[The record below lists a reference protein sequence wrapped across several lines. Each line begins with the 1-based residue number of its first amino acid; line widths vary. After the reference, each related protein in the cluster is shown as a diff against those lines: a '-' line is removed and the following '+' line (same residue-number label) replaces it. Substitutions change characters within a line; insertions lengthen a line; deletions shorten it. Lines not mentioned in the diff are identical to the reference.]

1 MSNIIDK
8 ITENFDSFS
17 RSQKT
22 VANYV
27 MENTNALAF
36 HTLNDFAG
44 LIGVST
50 TTVIRFARMLGFEG
64 YTELQKSIQQ
74 GIKNKEALPE
84 RLPQSTAEHMN
95 LFRDSFENDIANIN
109 ATFEALSPQ
118 ELKKAVDALAT
129 ATNIYCLGLRSSF
142 TMAYY
147 ISSHLGQL
155 RKNVRLIQSVGM
167 NFPEEIINAQ
177 PGDVCIAFMFPRYS
191 RQSANILTWFKKA
204 GIKIVLITGQ
214 SWLELQNLADII
226 LPCRVNGISFK
237 NSYVAPMCRV
247 NYLVAEVAR
256 KDYDLS
262 LGLLKRTEEILE
274 QGYYLGL

>member
-1 MSNIIDK
+1 MVNIVEI
-8 ITENFDSFS
+8 ITDNFESFS
-17 RSQKT
+17 RSQKI

-44 LIGVST
+44 LVGVST
-50 TTVIRFARMLGFEG
+50 ATVIRFARMLGFDG

-84 RLPQSTAEHMN
+84 RLIQSPAEHIN
-95 LFRDSFENDIANIN
+95 LFKDSFENDIANIN
-109 ATFEALSPQ
+109 ATFEALSPE
-118 ELKKAVDALAT
+118 ELNQAVNAMAT
-129 ATNIYCLGLRSSF
+129 APNIYCLGLRSSF

-155 RKNVRLIQSVGM
+155 RKNVHLIQSIGM

-177 PGDVCIAFMFPRYS
+177 PEDVCVAFMFPRYS
-191 RQSANILTWFKKA
+191 RQSANILSWFKKT
-204 GIKIVLITGQ
+204 GVKIILITGQ

-237 NSYVAPMCRV
+237 NSYVAVMCLV

-256 KDYDLS
+256 NDYDLS